1 MTYQAP
7 LKDLL
12 FTLKSVL
19 GIDKLG
25 ELPDFGDFNMELAE
39 AVLTEAGRIATEE
52 IAETNAIGDTVGAQ
66 LENGVVRIPAE
77 VKAAYNTLVEGGWMS
92 LPYDPQYGGQGL
104 PITLDAAVMEIW
116 DAANL
121 SLALSPMLT
130 GGTIKAISAHAS
142 DELKEIYLP
151 KLIEGTWAGTM
162 NLTESQAGSDVGA
175 LRAKAEPVGD
185 GTWRVRGNKIFIS
198 FGDHDMTE
206 NIVHLVL
213 ARLPGAPE
221 GTRGISLFLVP
232 KFMVNSDGSLGKR
245 NDVKVLKI
253 EEKMGIHAS
262 PTCVLEFGED
272 EGAIGWLIGEE
283 NRGMAAMFTMM
294 NMERLYVGIE
304 GVGVAERAYQQSV
317 AYATERLQGKP
328 VGKQHAQK
336 EMVAIIEHADV
347 RRMLMTQ
354 RAYIEAA
361 RGVCLANALA
371 ADLAKHG
378 ASDEERGN
386 AKAREELLTPISKAW
401 STDVG
406 SLVANLAVQVHGG
419 MGYIEET
426 GVAQYVRDARITEIY
441 EGTNGIQAMDLAT
454 RKLNMGGG
462 SVILD
467 FVKETASLGEE
478 LEQDTDLARL
488 GEQLIR
494 VAETS
499 EELTRWMLESQK
511 DAVQDVLG
519 GATPFLRLMGTLA
532 GGYFL
537 ALGAKAANEELAA
550 GSGDEIFLKAKV
562 LTAQFYGDNILLPAQ
577 GLASAIKS
585 GSAILFALTPE
596 ALAR

>member
-7 LKDLL
+7 LKDLI
-12 FTLKSVL
+12 FTLKNVL
-19 GIDKLG
+19 GIEKLG
-25 ELPDFGDFNMELAE
+25 DLPDFGDFNMELAE
-39 AVLTEAGRIATEE
+39 AVLTEAGRIASEE
-52 IAETNAIGDTVGAQ
+52 IAQTNVIGDTVGAQ

-92 LPYDPQYGGQGL
+92 LPYDPAYGGQGL
-104 PITLDAAVMEIW
+104 PVTLDAAVMEIW

-121 SLALSPMLT
+121 SLALAPMLT
-130 GGTIKAISAHAS
+130 GGAIKAIQAHAS
-142 DELKEIYLP
+142 DELKDIYLP

-162 NLTESQAGSDVGA
+162 NLTESHAGSDVGA
-175 LRAKAEPVGD
+175 LRSKAEVVGD
-185 GTWRVRGNKIFIS
+185 GTYKIRGNKIFIS

-206 NIVHLVL
+206 NIIHLVL
-213 ARLPGAPE
+213 ARLPDAPE

-232 KFMVNSDGSLGKR
+232 KFFVNSDGSLGKR

-317 AYATERLQGKP
+317 AYARERLQGKP
-328 VGKQHAQK
+328 IGKQHAQS
-336 EMVAIIEHADV
+336 EMVPIIEHADV

-354 RAYIEAA
+354 RAYVEAT
-361 RGVCLANALA
+361 RSVCLANALA

-378 ASDEERGN
+378 ATDEDRAA
-386 AKAREELLTPISKAW
+386 AKGREELLTPLSKAW
-401 STDVG
+401 GTEVG

-419 MGYIEET
+419 MGFIEET
-426 GVAQYVRDARITEIY
+426 GVAQYVRDVRITEIY
-441 EGTNGIQAMDLAT
+441 EGTNGIQAMDLVT

-462 SVILD
+462 SVILG
-467 FVKETASLGEE
+467 FVAEAWDLGSEMSGDEEIGALGDQLVSMAETAGGLVE
-478 LEQDTDLARL
+478 
-488 GEQLIR
+488 
-494 VAETS
+494 
-499 EELTRWMLESQK
+499 WMLETQK
-511 DAVQDVLG
+511 ENPQDVLG

-537 ALGAKAANEELAA
+537 TLGARAAQAELDA
-550 GSGDEIFLKAKV
+550 GGGDETFLKAKI
-562 LTAQFYGDNILLPAQ
+562 LTARFYGDNILVPAE
-577 GLASAIKS
+577 GLVSAIKS
-585 GSAILFALTPE
+585 GAETLYALSPE

>member
-12 FTLKSVL
+12 FTLKNVL
-19 GIDKLG
+19 GIEELG
-25 ELPDFGDFNMELAE
+25 ALPDFGDFNMELAE
-39 AVLTEAGRIATEE
+39 AVLTEAGRIAAEE
-52 IAETNAIGDTVGAQ
+52 IADTNVIGDTVGAQ

-92 LPYDPQYGGQGL
+92 LPYDPAYGGQGL

-130 GGTIKAISAHAS
+130 GGAIKAIHAHAS
-142 DELKEIYLP
+142 EDLKAMYLP
-151 KLIEGTWAGTM
+151 KLIEGTWTGTM
-162 NLTESQAGSDVGA
+162 NLTESHAGSDVGA
-175 LRAKAEPVGD
+175 LRSKAEPVGD
-185 GTWRVRGNKIFIS
+185 GTYRIKGNKIFIS
-198 FGDHDMTE
+198 FGDHDMTD
-206 NIVHLVL
+206 NIIHLVL

-232 KFMVNSDGSLGKR
+232 KFFVNPDGSLGKR

-283 NRGMAAMFTMM
+283 NKGMAAMFTMM

-336 EMVAIIEHADV
+336 DMVPIIEHADV

-354 RAYIEAA
+354 RAYVEAT
-361 RGVCLANALA
+361 RSLCLANALA
-371 ADLAKHG
+371 ADIAKHG
-378 ASDEERGN
+378 ATQEDRVA
-386 AKAREELLTPISKAW
+386 AKAREELLTPLSKAW
-401 STDVG
+401 ATDVG

-419 MGYIEET
+419 MGFIEET

-467 FVKETASLGEE
+467 FIAEISVLGEE
-478 LEQDTDLARL
+478 LSGDSELSGL
-488 GEQLIR
+488 GAQLTR
-494 VAETS
+494 VAATTT
-499 EELTRWMLESQK
+499 ELTRWMLETQK
-511 DAVQDVLG
+511 EAPQDVLG
-519 GATPFLRLMGTLA
+519 GATPFLRLVGTLA

-537 ALGAKAANEELAA
+537 ALGAKAAKAELAA
-550 GSGDEIFLKAKV
+550 GGGDEAFLKAKV
-562 LTAQFYGDNILLPAQ
+562 LTARFYGDNILLPAE
-577 GLASAIKS
+577 GLGSAIKS
-585 GSAILFALTPE
+585 GADNLFALSPE
-596 ALAR
+596 VLAR